1 MNVSWSE
8 ANSKF
13 ACKERLFD
21 GIIERA
27 KALEANEVR
36 RETETDQLLKQRK
49 RGTTSEDKV
58 NNKSNISASVGA
70 PNNRHNTKSSAHN
83 VLSQPS
89 RHNTQ
94 TDTID
99 TVSLETCFCN
109 CFVQHT
115 RTQAGGQNA
124 ASAAKGDEIAQM
136 GQTLMARMGSMNRTM
151 PVMNG
156 GKKDMGN
163 TGNSSANIASK
174 ATATGMTMTGTQK
187 QQMSQTMF
195 GASSAFRN
203 TTERGIVSGMGLLTF

>member
-36 RETETDQLLKQRK
+36 RETETDKLLKQRK

-70 PNNRHNTKSSAHN
+70 PNNRTHITKSSAHN

-99 TVSLETCFCN
+99 T
-109 CFVQHT
+109 HT

-124 ASAAKGDEIAQM
+124 TSAAKGDEIAQM

-151 PVMNG
+151 PMMNG